1 MLGRVTAE
9 PQPRPHTGR
18 RRNPAVRQAILDC
31 AADLLADN
39 DYSAVS
45 IDAIAQAAG
54 VSKHTIYRWWP
65 SKGAVLLE
73 AMAERARKLTPGL
86 DTGVFADDLETF
98 LAATFRTAVKVSG
111 LLRGIM
117 AEAQRDP
124 VAAEG
129 LRQFTAGRR
138 EELRALLARGLRQ
151 GELPADSDLD
161 LLVDQFFGLMWY
173 RLLIGHAPLDDT
185 VAARLVR
192 SVILP
197 G

>member
-1 MLGRVTAE
+1 MLVRVSAE

-18 RRNPAVRQAILDC
+18 RRNPAVRQAILDR

-39 DYSAVS
+39 DYKAVS
-45 IDAIAQAAG
+45 IDVIAQAAG

-73 AMAERARKLTPGL
+73 AMAERARHLTPGL

-98 LAATFRTAVKVSG
+98 LAATFRTVVKVSG
-111 LLRGIM
+111 LLRGTM

-129 LRQFTAGRR
+129 LRRFTAGRR
-138 EELRALLARGLRQ
+138 DELRALLARGLRQ

-161 LLVDQFFGLMWY
+161 LLVDQLFGLMWY
-173 RLLIGHAPLDDT
+173 RLLIGHAPLDDA
-185 VAARLVR
+185 VAARLAR